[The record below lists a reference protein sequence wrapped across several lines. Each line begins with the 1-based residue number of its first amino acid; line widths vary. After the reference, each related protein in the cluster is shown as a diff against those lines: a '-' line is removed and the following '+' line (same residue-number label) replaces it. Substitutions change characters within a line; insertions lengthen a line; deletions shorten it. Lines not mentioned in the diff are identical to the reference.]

1 MAKASLSSD
10 TIFTDVFL
18 SERAYDDHSAPQ
30 VTVKPRINQNIVHPC
45 SRENSDPLL
54 ESTVEIVYDMRG
66 NKVMYAE
73 CDHRFV
79 DLLLGFLTYPVS
91 RVIKNGGVAAT
102 CYLGKSLINLY
113 SSATDLGATGSLTG
127 LFPEETLLVQS
138 LAPFP
143 ELVEDRKYVVEDDL
157 LIHQT
162 SAMLVMKHW
171 RRRPGTEVDRI
182 EMSIRKHEVAKLL

>member
-1 MAKASLSSD
+1 
-10 TIFTDVFL
+10 
-18 SERAYDDHSAPQ
+18 
-30 VTVKPRINQNIVHPC
+30 
-45 SRENSDPLL
+45 
-54 ESTVEIVYDMRG
+54 
-66 NKVMYAE
+66 
-73 CDHRFV
+73 
-79 DLLLGFLTYPVS
+79 
-91 RVIKNGGVAAT
+91 VIKNGGVAAT